1 MRLRNLFGSFFF
13 VSFLAL
19 NSQNVLAEN
28 DSKRCSVPAEKS
40 DPQWLIKKI
49 TKNCTPGD
57 VLYFGS
63 MKKPA
68 RIASYV
74 CDFSKEILYS
84 NATGDF
90 ACVYKAVRQKR

>member
-1 MRLRNLFGSFFF
+1 MSSRNLFSIFIT

-19 NSQNVLAEN
+19 PSQSVLAQSG
-28 DSKRCSVPAEKS
+28 SKRCSVPAEKT

-49 TKNCTPGD
+49 SKNCIPGD
-57 VLYFGS
+57 VLYFRGI
-63 MKKPA
+63 KTPA

-74 CDFSKEILYS
+74 CDFSKEMLYS

-90 ACVYKAVRQKR
+90 ACVYERERAKR